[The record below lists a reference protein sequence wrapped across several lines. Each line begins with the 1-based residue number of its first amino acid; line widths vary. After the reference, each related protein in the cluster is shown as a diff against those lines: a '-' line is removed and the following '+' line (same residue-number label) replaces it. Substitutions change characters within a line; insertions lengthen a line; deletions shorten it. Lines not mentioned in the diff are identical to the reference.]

1 MEKTFIRTCIEKWRW
16 FVASVATTLV
26 IAILF
31 LLVYA
36 PRYERTATILV
47 KDESGGAGLISSM
60 MGNMGILAGMAG
72 INIQSNVLNELEIIS
87 SPGMLS
93 EVIDRLELNIR
104 YQAYDG
110 LMKRDLWQET
120 LPVKVSFPQLTE
132 KDGGYMK
139 MDLKKD
145 GTFTLYKFRKNKDKL
160 DGEVS
165 GKVGEVCQTPL
176 GKVSVI
182 KTKHFDRCFNDGD
195 EQTIR
200 ITKGPQY
207 DIIDRMQKRFD
218 IDLADD
224 QTSIIGI
231 TYQDQIEA
239 RAELVI
245 NTLIQIYQEDWLKDK
260 QNAADASTEFINKRI
275 TVIEQELSGLDTNI
289 AQFRGKNLLPDYEE
303 AAKMYLKNATLT
315 YEAQLKVNNYLYMM
329 EQMRSQVKS
338 IEGKN
343 VVLPAN
349 LLPDNPNVALEIAEY
364 NKLQT
369 KRNAM
374 AANSNDQNPLVQDL
388 DVQLKGMREAI
399 VNSLDQGIAQLKAQQ
414 RGVNIDDQKL
424 KGEMAAAPGKITKIL
439 PAERKQKI
447 VEALYIYLLEKR
459 EENNITHVFNANN
472 LRVVSPP
479 IGDWEPVFP
488 KKGRTLAASV
498 LFGLMLPACL
508 IYIRERKKITAECKA
523 SQTT

>member
-26 IAILF
+26 IGILF

-47 KDESGGAGLISSM
+47 KDESGGAGLLSSIAA
-60 MGNMGILAGMAG
+60 NM
-72 INIQSNVLNELEIIS
+72 
-87 SPGMLS
+87 GMLS
-93 EVIDRLELNIR
+93 GLGLGMLNISSNVSNEMEIIGSPALVMKVVDRLALDVR
-104 YQAYDG
+104 YERYDF
-110 LMKRDLWQET
+110 LMKRELWEEN
-120 LPVKVSFPQLTE
+120 LPVKVTFPQLTE

-139 MDLKKD
+139 MDLRKD
-145 GTFTLYKFRKNKDKL
+145 GSFTLYKFRKNKDKL

-182 KTKHFDRCFNDGD
+182 KTKAFERCFSDGD

-200 ITKGPQY
+200 ITKERKY
-207 DIIDRMQKRFD
+207 DQVERCQKQLE

-224 QTSIIGI
+224 QTSIISL
-231 TYQDQIEA
+231 TYKDQDSD
-239 RAELVI
+239 RAETFL
-245 NTLIQIYQEDWLKDK
+245 NALIQVYEEEWQKDK
-260 QNAADASTEFINKRI
+260 VSDAAISTNFINERI
-275 TVIEQELSGLDTNI
+275 QGIEQELSGLDTNI

-303 AAKMYLKNATLT
+303 AAKMYMKNATLT

-329 EQMRSQVKS
+329 EQMRNQVKS

-414 RGVNIDDQKL
+414 RGVSIDDQKL

-447 VEALYIYLLEKR
+447 IEALYIYLLEKR
-459 EENNITHVFNANN
+459 EENNITQVFNAKNIR
-472 LRVVSPP
+472 LVSPP
-479 IGDWEPVFP
+479 LGKLKPVFP
-488 KKGRTLAASV
+488 KKGVTILLSLLLGMIIPMLVIYTRRNMKAILA
-498 LFGLMLPACL
+498 
-508 IYIRERKKITAECKA
+508 EE
-523 SQTT
+523 